1 MVQQMIGKEE
11 RTPAGEETF
20 GLTIMKIRA
29 RANLDMGDRS
39 QEIPTF
45 ENRNPMWA
53 ECGLCGEKICGYEEL
68 QKHDYFRN
76 LSPTKNFICSNC
88 VKDKVLSNFEIVK
101 IGDKVIF
108 LSVV

>member
-1 MVQQMIGKEE
+1 MAQQMIGEE
-11 RTPAGEETF
+11 EEDRTP

-45 ENRNPMWA
+45 ENRKPMWA
-53 ECGLCGEKICGYEEL
+53 ECCLCGEKICGYEEL
-68 QKHDYFRN
+68 QKQDYFRN
-76 LSPTKNFICSNC
+76 LSPVKMFICSNC
-88 VKDKVLSNFEIVK
+88 VKERVLSKFEIVK
-101 IGDKVIF
+101 VGDKVIF